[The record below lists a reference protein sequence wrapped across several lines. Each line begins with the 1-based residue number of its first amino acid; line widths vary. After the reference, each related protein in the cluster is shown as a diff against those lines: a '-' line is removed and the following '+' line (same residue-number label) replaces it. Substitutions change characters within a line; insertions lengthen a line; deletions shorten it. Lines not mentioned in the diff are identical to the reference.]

1 MNHAHGIVHCWRG
14 SGGNLKKKLVSIFF
28 VSDAVTLSMPVLD
41 AGCGIEDN
49 LRSLVDS
56 CEDFWGNLCLEE
68 LSSSVPSLGF
78 NFDWD
83 DVESLLSD
91 QATEP
96 ILTMDGDDGTDVLDA
111 VKKEKNRKRRLNEAE
126 RLQKYSWERVVRSD
140 DTP

>member
-1 MNHAHGIVHCWRG
+1 
-14 SGGNLKKKLVSIFF
+14 
-28 VSDAVTLSMPVLD
+28 MPVLD

-140 DTP
+140 DTRKKRSRYNYVNRNSGATISSLRLALQHCHATAEVV